1 MKLKYRIFY
10 FILPVLFLVNCSSR
24 PVERNYFVIDYN
36 PVPTDQRLLLDTP
49 LPYSVEISDTRVSRV
64 YDRSQIVYRYSAH
77 KLEYSANDLWAVRLS
92 SAIPDVLTKHFARYN
107 TFALTQRDFLV
118 ERPDYELVSHV
129 NRIELLKSEYYRAV
143 SVNMDIFLRRGDD
156 LTYLVRHSFDRE
168 YEVFTD
174 DLEMFVQN
182 LSRIIKEEV
191 DIFIEKVLYHFEVL
205 QDEEEE

>member
-1 MKLKYRIFY
+1 
-10 FILPVLFLVNCSSR
+10 
-24 PVERNYFVIDYN
+24 VERNYFVIDYN